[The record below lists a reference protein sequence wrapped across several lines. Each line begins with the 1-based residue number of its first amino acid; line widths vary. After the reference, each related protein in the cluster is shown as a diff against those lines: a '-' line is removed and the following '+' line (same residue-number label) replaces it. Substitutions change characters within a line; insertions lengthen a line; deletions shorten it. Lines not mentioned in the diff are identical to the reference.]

1 MAAAA
6 LADAHA
12 PVASDLEAQGGG
24 RCLLGVAAVAQREAE
39 RGETEGRKARPVA
52 VGVWLSRPKGED
64 VLILFPIT
72 SRPPSPDRFAVEIPE
87 IEKRRGGLDATIRL
101 WIILDEYNQD
111 VVGKSFYLE
120 PEPPLGRFSKAF
132 FLPLMKEF
140 IARRTRARGH
150 DRRYRRAVRSYC
162 R

>member
-1 MAAAA
+1 MSFDQLRTACVIRFPY
-6 LADAHA
+6 LWVRD
-12 PVASDLEAQGGG
+12 
-24 RCLLGVAAVAQREAE
+24 AE

-52 VGVWLSRPKGED
+52 VGVRLSRPKGDD

-72 SRPPSPDRFAVEIPE
+72 SQPPSPDRFAVEIPE
-87 IEKRRGGLDATIRL
+87 MEKRRGGLDATIRL

-140 IARRTRARGH
+140 IASRTRARGVN
-150 DRRYRRAVRSYC
+150 RRR
-162 R
+162 